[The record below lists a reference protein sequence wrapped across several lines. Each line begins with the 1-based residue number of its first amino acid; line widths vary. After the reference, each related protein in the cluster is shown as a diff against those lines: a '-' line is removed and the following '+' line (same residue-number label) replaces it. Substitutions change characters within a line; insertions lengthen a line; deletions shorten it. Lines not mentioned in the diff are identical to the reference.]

1 MKYSLASVSW
11 DREEYKAA
19 LSVLASEMFTMGK
32 TVAAFEDKFANWTGS
47 KFSVFC
53 NSGSS
58 ANLLSLATMLY
69 HPEVNLNV
77 GDVT

>member
-32 TVAAFEDKFANWTGS
+32 TVSAFEEKFASWTGS

-53 NSGSS
+53 NSGSKLIIIIS
-58 ANLLSLATMLY
+58 NYAISSRS
-69 HPEVNLNV
+69 
-77 GDVT
+77 